1 MQGSYSN
8 KNFSK
13 APIFDLHFHGNQELV
28 EEAKRLGYS
37 CVGVTHYYKD
47 DKSEFAEFND
57 LSPEGILLKKS
68 IEIIAKNPEDMRR
81 KVQKSRNRADIL
93 IVRGG
98 DLKINRAACENRGV
112 DILSQPYRTR
122 RDVGINHVL
131 AKKAADNNVAIEINL
146 KNFMKTNL
154 RYRYRILNQF
164 RRLVELERKFQFPL
178 TITSNASSKYHLKSP
193 GDIASFSKC
202 FSMTTEECY
211 QAISTTPKRIIQT
224 NDTRDKF
231 IIEGVRRE

>member
-1 MQGSYSN
+1 MQGSYLN
-8 KNFSK
+8 RNFSK

-37 CVGVTHYYKD
+37 GVGVTHYYKD

-57 LSPEGILLKKS
+57 LTNLGIKLKKS

-98 DLKINRAACENRGV
+98 DLKINRAACENPNV
-112 DILSQPYRTR
+112 DILSQPYRKR

-146 KNFMKTNL
+146 KNYFKTNL
-154 RYRYRILNQF
+154 RYRYRILSQF
-164 RRLVELERKFQFPL
+164 RRLADLERKFKFPL

-193 GDIASFSKC
+193 RDIASFAKC
-202 FSMTTEECY
+202 FSLTPEECY
-211 QAISTTPKRIIQT
+211 QALSTTPLGIIQT
-224 NDTRDKF
+224 NEIRDKF
-231 IIEGVRRE
+231 IIEGVRRD

>member
-1 MQGSYSN
+1 MQGSYLN

-37 CVGVTHYYKD
+37 GVGITHYYKD

-57 LSPEGILLKKS
+57 LNPMWIRLIKS
-68 IEIIAKNPEDMRR
+68 IEITAKNPEDLKR
-81 KVQKSRNRADIL
+81 KVQKSRKRADIL

-98 DLKINRAACENRGV
+98 DLKINRAACENPSV
-112 DILSQPYRTR
+112 DILSQPYRKR

-146 KNFMKTNL
+146 QNFFNTNL
-154 RYRYRILNQF
+154 RYRYRILSQF
-164 RRLVELERKFQFPL
+164 RHLVELERKFKFPL
-178 TITSNASSKYHLKSP
+178 TITSNASSKYQLKSP
-193 GDIASFSKC
+193 RDIVSFAKC
-202 FSMTTEECY
+202 FSMTIEESY
-211 QAISTTPKRIIQT
+211 QALSTTPQRIIQT
-224 NDTRDKF
+224 NDMRDKF
-231 IIEGVRRE
+231 IVEGVCRE

>member
-1 MQGSYSN
+1 MQGSYLN

-37 CVGVTHYYKD
+37 GVGITHYYTD

-57 LSPEGILLKKS
+57 LNPQGMVLKKS

-98 DLKINRAACENRGV
+98 DLKINRAACEDRRV

-122 RDVGINHVL
+122 RDIGINHVL
-131 AKKAADNNVAIEINL
+131 AKKAADNNVAIEINF
-146 KNFMKTNL
+146 KNFFKTNL
-154 RYRYRILNQF
+154 RYRYRILSQF
-164 RRLVELERKFQFPL
+164 RHLVELERKFKFPL
-178 TITSNASSKYHLKSP
+178 TITSNAGSKYHLKSP
-193 GDIASFSKC
+193 RDIVALAKC
-202 FSMTTEECY
+202 FSMNVEESLH
-211 QAISTTPKRIIQT
+211 ALSITPLNIIQT
-224 NDTRDKF
+224 NNLRDKF
-231 IIEGVRRE
+231 IVDGVRRE